1 MANTTYYL
9 TKKNWLK
16 VIIPVVIAILLGVV
30 IYFINKHEDNPPPKP
45 AVTSE
50 APSDVVKFHNKE
62 TTKTTFEYLSKAV
75 GEDTDVAF
83 ERTEAPMVITVNGER
98 HEVSREAVV
107 ERQKLENGKLVVT
120 EERAITLELKVPEQP
135 RFKKGIYAET
145 DTNDKNIMAG
155 IRLSYQTEPF
165 DLDLK
170 ADLYNKKD
178 SNRITLTPTKWL

>member
-1 MANTTYYL
+1 MNGTV
-9 TKKNWLK
+9 KNWLK
-16 VIIPVVIAILLGVV
+16 VIIPVVIALLLGIV
-30 IYFINKHEDNPPPKP
+30 IYFTNKHEDTPPI
-45 AVTSE
+45 TSE
-50 APSDVVKFHNKE
+50 APSDIVKLDNKE
-62 TTKTTFEYLSKAV
+62 TTKTTFEYLPKAV

-107 ERQKLENGKLVVT
+107 ESQKLEKGKLVVT
-120 EERAITLELKVPEQP
+120 EERAITLDLKVPEQP

-145 DTNDKNIMAG
+145 DTNDKNIMSG

-178 SNRITLTPTKWL
+178 SNRITLTATKWL

>member
-1 MANTTYYL
+1 MNGTV
-9 TKKNWLK
+9 KNWLK

-30 IYFINKHEDNPPPKP
+30 IYFINKHEDNPPI
-45 AVTSE
+45 TSE
-50 APSDVVKFHNKE
+50 APSDIVKLHNKE
-62 TTKTTFEYLSKAV
+62 ITKTTFEYLPKAV

-107 ERQKLENGKLVVT
+107 ENQKLENGKLVVT
-120 EERAITLELKVPEQP
+120 EERAITLDLKVPEQP

-178 SNRITLTPTKWL
+178 SNRITLTATKWL

>member
-1 MANTTYYL
+1 MNGTV
-9 TKKNWLK
+9 KNWIK
-16 VIIPVVIAILLGVV
+16 VLVPVVIALLLGVA
-30 IYFINKHEDNPPPKP
+30 IYFINKHEDNQAPKS

-50 APSDVVKFHNKE
+50 APLNTVKLDNKE
-62 TTKTTFEYLSKAV
+62 TTKTTFEYLPKAV

-83 ERTEAPMVITVNGER
+83 ERTEAPLVITVNGER

-107 ERQKLENGKLVVT
+107 ENKKLENGKLVVT
-120 EERAITLELKVPEQP
+120 EERAITLDLKVPEQP

-145 DTNDKNIMAG
+145 DTNDKNIMTG

-178 SNRITLTPTKWL
+178 SNRITLTATKWL

>member
-1 MANTTYYL
+1 MNGTV
-9 TKKNWLK
+9 KNWLK
-16 VIIPVVIAILLGVV
+16 VIVPVVIAILLGVV
-30 IYFINKHEDNPPPKP
+30 IYFINKHEDTPQPKP
-45 AVTSE
+45 TITSE
-50 APSDVVKFHNKE
+50 APSDSVKVNNKE
-62 TTKTTFEYLSKAV
+62 TTKTTFEYLPKAV

-107 ERQKLENGKLVVT
+107 ENKKLENGKLVVT
-120 EERAITLELKVPEQP
+120 EERAITLDLKVPEQP

-178 SNRITLTPTKWL
+178 SNRITLTATKWL

>member
-1 MANTTYYL
+1 MNGTV
-9 TKKNWLK
+9 KNWLK
-16 VIIPVVIAILLGVV
+16 VLVPVVIALLLGVV

-50 APSDVVKFHNKE
+50 APSDIVKVNNKE
-62 TTKTTFEYLSKAV
+62 TTKTTFEYLPKGV

-107 ERQKLENGKLVVT
+107 ESKKLEKGKLVVT
-120 EERAITLELKVPEQP
+120 EERAIT
-135 RFKKGIYAET
+135 
-145 DTNDKNIMAG
+145 
-155 IRLSYQTEPF
+155 
-165 DLDLK
+165 LDLK

-178 SNRITLTPTKWL
+178 SNRITLTATKWL